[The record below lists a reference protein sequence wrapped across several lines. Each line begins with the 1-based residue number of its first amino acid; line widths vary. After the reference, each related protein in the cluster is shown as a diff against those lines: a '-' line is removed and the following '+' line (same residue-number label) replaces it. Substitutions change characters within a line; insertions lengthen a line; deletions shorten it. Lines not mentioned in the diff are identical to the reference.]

1 MQQSEKEPEAQKLE
15 NLSIQVQAMNENFDR
30 LFKVL
35 EQHGVPGISKETSL
49 DSTDATSDV
58 FTSAPSAIIKSNG
71 QVTPVKDG
79 LAGLKDGLK
88 GVQPRKKSVG
98 NVDFFEA
105 KLANPTASRRSIMRS
120 YTSTI
125 DEEEE
130 EMIGAEGLKETAKM
144 MRQQSTKSL
153 PN

>member
-1 MQQSEKEPEAQKLE
+1 MQQAEKEPEAQKLE
-15 NLSIQVQAMNENFDR
+15 NLSIQVQAMNDNFDR
-30 LFKVL
+30 LFKIL

-49 DSTDATSDV
+49 DSTDATPDV

-71 QVTPVKDG
+71 HIAPVKEG
-79 LAGLKDGLK
+79 VV

-125 DEEEE
+125 EEEDEE
-130 EMIGAEGLKETAKM
+130 IIPLDTIRNNNAGKGAKNMA
-144 MRQQSTKSL
+144 RQPSTKSL

>member
-1 MQQSEKEPEAQKLE
+1 MQQSEKEPEVQKLE
-15 NLSIQVQAMNENFDR
+15 NLSIQVQAMNKNFDR

-35 EQHGVPGISKETSL
+35 EQHGLPGISKETSL

-58 FTSAPSAIIKSNG
+58 STPDPSAAINSNG
-71 QVTPVKDG
+71 HVTPVKEG
-79 LAGLKDGLK
+79 IVR
-88 GVQPRKKSVG
+88 VQPRKKSVG

-105 KLANPTASRRSIMRS
+105 KLANPTASRRSIMRT

-125 DEEEE
+125 EEED
-130 EMIGAEGLKETAKM
+130 GETIALNTIRDNNAGKGSKKM
-144 MRQQSTKSL
+144 NRESTKSL

>member
-1 MQQSEKEPEAQKLE
+1 ME
-15 NLSIQVQAMNENFDR
+15 NLSIQVQVMNKNFDR
-30 LFKVL
+30 LFEVL
-35 EQHGVPGISKETSL
+35 EQHGLPVVSKQTSL
-49 DSTDATSDV
+49 DSTNSKSDV

-71 QVTPVKDG
+71 NLIPVKEDIVG
-79 LAGLKDGLK
+79 G
-88 GVQPRKKSVG
+88 QSRKKSVG